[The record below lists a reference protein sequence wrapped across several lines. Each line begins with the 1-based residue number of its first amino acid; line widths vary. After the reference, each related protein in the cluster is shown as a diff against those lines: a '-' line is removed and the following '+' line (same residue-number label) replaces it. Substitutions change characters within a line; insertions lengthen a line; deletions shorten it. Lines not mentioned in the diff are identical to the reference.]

1 MATPKG
7 VSGNPKGRP
16 RGVPNKVSTSVK
28 EDVLEVYA
36 RMGGVD
42 GLEKW
47 AKESLRNR
55 SAFYGWVVSKL
66 LPALQDV
73 KIGNLDEAGFKVI
86 VEKVITDK
94 RPSEG
99 AEEQ

>member
-7 VSGNPKGRP
+7 VSGNPNGRP
-16 RGVPNKVSTSVK
+16 AGVPNKVTSAIRD
-28 EDVLEVYA
+28 DVLEVYK

-47 AKESLRNR
+47 AKESQRNK
-55 SAFYGWVVSKL
+55 SAFYGWVISKL

-73 KIGNLDEAGFKVI
+73 KIGNSDEDGFRVV

-94 RPSEG
+94 RPVEG
-99 AEEQ
+99 GDE

>member
-7 VSGNPKGRP
+7 VSGNPNGRP
-16 RGVPNKVSTSVK
+16 KGTPNKVTATIR
-28 EDVLEVYA
+28 EDVLKVYV

-47 AKESLRNR
+47 AKESMRNR

-73 KIGNLDEAGFKVI
+73 KIGNLDEDGFKVV

-99 AEEQ
+99 AEE

>member
-7 VSGNPKGRP
+7 VSGNPNGRP
-16 RGVPNKVSTSVK
+16 KGTPNKMTATIR
-28 EDVLEVYA
+28 EDVLEVYI

-47 AKESLRNR
+47 AKESMRTR
-55 SAFYGWVVSKL
+55 SAFYGWVISKL

-73 KIGNLDEAGFKVI
+73 KIGNADE
-86 VEKVITDK
+86 D
-94 RPSEG
+94 P
-99 AEEQ
+99 